1 MGEKIMEHYKFNFNS
16 ITKKDYNFLDVIKE
30 SNENEN
36 LISNWL
42 FFLLNPDTN
51 GIGNKCVNALV
62 EALNI
67 NNLDFDKQDFQYGE
81 REETTDNKKRP
92 DIILKFSKYWIV
104 IENKIKSH
112 ENGNQTIEYYNDA
125 INKKKD
131 ENIIFVYLKPSFN
144 NSVPKSDKFKILTY
158 EMLVKALEK
167 IVIEDYSEKEQYKY
181 FYLTEFIKTINS
193 LTDDKMDE
201 EYENFKIENAKMID
215 NLCIYLNKELNGKF
229 DISPQLKWGCII
241 ISKKNWKNIQHCGGG
256 IHFEIWSKSGLE
268 VLGKKLDEICICLH
282 LEKKIN
288 EEMRS
293 ELSKYGITGINKNRV
308 IVEQTFI
315 SLKFDTDE
323 NIEKSIKEILNTLKE
338 YDKKYTDLI
347 DKAMSRF

>member
-1 MGEKIMEHYKFNFNS
+1 MDNYNFNFNS
-16 ITKKDYNFLDVIKE
+16 ITKKDYNFLNVIKE

-67 NNLDFDKQDFQYGE
+67 NNLDFNKQDFQYGE
-81 REETTDNKKRP
+81 REGTTDNKKRP
-92 DIILKFSKYWIV
+92 DIILKYSKYWIV

-125 INKKKD
+125 VNKKKD

-144 NSVPKSDKFKILTY
+144 DSVPKSNKFKILTY
-158 EMLVKALEK
+158 EELLKSLEK
-167 IVIEDYSEKEQYKY
+167 IVIEDYSENEQYKY

-193 LTDDKMDE
+193 LTNDETDK
-201 EYENFKIENAKMID
+201 EYENFKIENTKMID
-215 NLCIYLNKELNGKF
+215 SLCIYLNKELNGKF

-241 ISKKNWKNIQHCGGG
+241 ISKKNWKNVQDKGGG
-256 IHFEIWSKSGLE
+256 IHFEIWSKSGLK
-268 VLGKKLDEICICLH
+268 VLGKKSDEICICLH
-282 LEKKIN
+282 LENKID
-288 EEMRS
+288 EEMKR
-293 ELSKYGITGINKNRV
+293 ELSKYGINRINKDRG
-308 IVEQTFI
+308 IVEQTFK
-315 SLKFDTDE
+315 SLKFDTVE
-323 NIEKSIKEILNTLKE
+323 NLKKSFKEILNTLKE

-347 DKAMSRF
+347 DKAMSKF

>member
-1 MGEKIMEHYKFNFNS
+1 MKNYNFSNS
-16 ITKKDYNFLDVIKE
+16 IKKDYNFLNVIKE

-51 GIGNKCVNALV
+51 GVGNKCVNALV
-62 EALNI
+62 KALDI

-92 DIILKFSKYWIV
+92 DIILKYSKYWIV

-144 NSVPKSDKFKILTY
+144 DSIPQSDKFKILTY
-158 EMLVKALEK
+158 DKLLNELEK
-167 IVIEDYSEKEQYKY
+167 IVIEDYSENEQYKY

-193 LTDDKMDE
+193 LTDDEIDE
-201 EYENFKIENAKMID
+201 NYEKFKIENAKMID
-215 NLCIYLNKELNGKF
+215 SLCRYLNKELNGEF

-241 ISKKNWKNIQHCGGG
+241 ISKKNWKNIKHQGGG
-256 IHFEIWSKSGLE
+256 IHFEIWSKSGLK
-268 VLGKKLDEICICLH
+268 VLGKKSDEICICLH
-282 LEKKIN
+282 MEQKIN
-288 EEMRS
+288 EEMKM
-293 ELSKYGITGINKNRV
+293 ELSKYGINRMNKNRV
-308 IVEQTFI
+308 IVEQTFK
-315 SLKFDTDE
+315 SLKFDTDK
-323 NIEKSIKEILNTLKE
+323 NIEKSFREILNTLKE
-338 YDKKYTDLI
+338 YDKKYTNLI
-347 DKAMSRF
+347 DKAMCKF